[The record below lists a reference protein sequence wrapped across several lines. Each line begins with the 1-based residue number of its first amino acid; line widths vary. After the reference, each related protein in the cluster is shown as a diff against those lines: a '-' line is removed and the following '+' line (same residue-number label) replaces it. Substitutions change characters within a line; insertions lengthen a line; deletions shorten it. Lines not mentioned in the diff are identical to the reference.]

1 MSTFQAFYRCFF
13 LVVTLS
19 DNITLAEVISDV
31 LSSESVE
38 DRALEVRAKQFW
50 SAIKSVADNMNLEEH
65 VNLYSEAEQ
74 SLKDLSPEHSYVR
87 ETLSESLL
95 RLQRADAI
103 VFKQG
108 LESAGIAAAEL
119 EAVGK
124 PSSKETG
131 GTSWLRSGSQQGI
144 LRKALGLFID
154 GRYADDLREQVEER
168 QASLLP
174 MLRGAA
180 DVTGNVLEDCRL
192 ATRLAFDVQ
201 KYDIY
206 NKGVPKTPE
215 AAKEVSKKI
224 VEASSQTR
232 KRFMNFV
239 MSMVGSLVDDMK
251 AKTTT
256 ASATVV
262 QAELQTTEEGSLQS
276 TAQEASSDIKDLDKT
291 TNIAVEADLPSD
303 DESERWVCA
312 DKSSKTTVDSDD
324 LQLSVEKKESVSST
338 LQPTEEETEGLFSG
352 L

>member
-1 MSTFQAFYRCFF
+1 MATFQAVCSSFI
-13 LVVTLS
+13 LIVVVKLTA
-19 DNITLAEVISDV
+19 AEVISDV
-31 LSSESVE
+31 LSSETVE

-50 SAIKSVADNMNLEEH
+50 SAIKNVADDMNLEEH
-65 VNLYSEAEQ
+65 VNLYAEAEQ
-74 SLKDLSPEHSYVR
+74 SLQELSPEHTYVR
-87 ETLSESLL
+87 EALSESLL
-95 RLQRADAI
+95 RLQRADAT

-108 LESAGIAAAEL
+108 LESAGIVAAEL
-119 EAVGK
+119 EAIGK
-124 PSSKETG
+124 PSSKEHG
-131 GTSWLRSGSQQGI
+131 GISWLRSGSQQGI

-154 GRYADDLREQVEER
+154 GRYADELREQVEER
-168 QASLLP
+168 QAALLP

-192 ATRLAFDVQ
+192 STRLAFDVQ

-239 MSMVGSLVDDMK
+239 MSMVGSLVNDVV

-262 QAELQTTEEGSLQS
+262 QAEVRKAEEG
-276 TAQEASSDIKDLDKT
+276 
-291 TNIAVEADLPSD
+291 AVEGHSQEESSEVKEAARLAVEPDSPSD
-303 DESERWVCA
+303 DESESWVCA
-312 DKSSKTTVDSDD
+312 DKSPKTSADEVD
-324 LQLSVEKKESVSST
+324 LQPSLVINEPVV
-338 LQPTEEETEGLFSG
+338 PV
-352 L
+352 

>member
-1 MSTFQAFYRCFF
+1 MATAQTVYRSFMI
-13 LVVTLS
+13 LIVTL
-19 DNITLAEVISDV
+19 TVKLTTAEVISDV

-50 SAIKSVADNMNLEEH
+50 SAIKSVADDMNLEEH
-65 VNLYSEAEQ
+65 VNLYAEAEQ
-74 SLKDLSPEHSYVR
+74 SLKELSPEHSYVR
-87 ETLSESLL
+87 EALSESLL
-95 RLQRADAI
+95 RLQRADAT

-119 EAVGK
+119 EAIGK
-124 PSSKETG
+124 PSSKESG
-131 GTSWLRSGSQQGI
+131 GISWLRSGSQQGI

-154 GRYADDLREQVEER
+154 GKYADELREQVEER

-192 ATRLAFDVQ
+192 STRLAFDVQ

-239 MSMVGSLVDDMK
+239 MSMVGSLVSDIA

-262 QAELQTTEEGSLQS
+262 QAEVQTAEEGAVQGTSQEEVSEVKEDNKKTASLS
-276 TAQEASSDIKDLDKT
+276 
-291 TNIAVEADLPSD
+291 VETDSPSD
-303 DESERWVCA
+303 DESESWVCA
-312 DKSSKTTVDSDD
+312 DKSPKTSD
-324 LQLSVEKKESVSST
+324 LQPSLEIKEPVVSPFKPS
-338 LQPTEEETEGLFSG
+338 EEETEGLFSG